1 MRSLER
7 EDVQRH
13 RLVFPVLFF
22 IKEKEKEM
30 VSTRPRNPSQ
40 KTRVYAY
47 ARASAAHRSAV
58 QLSVSSRRDDEKN
71 VFVRFLSIFREESS
85 SESMRRRARRLHL
98 KCRPKVERTT
108 FRHSLKSSQSPRPF
122 VAHRSKKR
130 GTRWKRYYLRVDRNR
145 VLGSF
150 EFFRRRHDDF
160 F

>member
-22 IKEKEKEM
+22 IKRRRMGKS

-108 FRHSLKSSQSPRPF
+108 FRHSLIVAIAAPVRRASEQKTRNAMEALLLTSRPESC
-122 VAHRSKKR
+122 ARE
-130 GTRWKRYYLRVDRNR
+130 LRI
-145 VLGSF
+145 LSAAP
-150 EFFRRRHDDF
+150 
-160 F
+160 

>member
-1 MRSLER
+1 
-7 EDVQRH
+7 
-13 RLVFPVLFF
+13 
-22 IKEKEKEM
+22 M

-58 QLSVSSRRDDEKN
+58 QFSVSSRRDDEKN

-108 FRHSLKSSQSPRPF
+108 FRHSLIRRDRRARSSRIGAKNAERDGSATTYESTGIVCSGASNSFGGAMMIFFDGASRC
-122 VAHRSKKR
+122 
-130 GTRWKRYYLRVDRNR
+130 
-145 VLGSF
+145 VL
-150 EFFRRRHDDF
+150 
-160 F
+160 